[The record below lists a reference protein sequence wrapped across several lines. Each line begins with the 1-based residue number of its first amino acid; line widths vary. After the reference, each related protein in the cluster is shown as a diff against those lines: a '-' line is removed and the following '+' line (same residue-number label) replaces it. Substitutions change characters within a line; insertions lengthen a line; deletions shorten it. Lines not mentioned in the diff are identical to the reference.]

1 MNKQFAKLK
10 VFELGGIAFCEET
23 ETVPFL
29 VLPKG
34 QATIKPWGPSGFVF
48 ENIITGDVVAFVA
61 NTEDILD
68 SSGTVYDVTQLG
80 VLTALAAFFFELGGG
95 AAGDLATVLSIGSNT
110 GAYNIDIDS
119 GQAIRFVN
127 SSQLREGTIDAG
139 LGGAK
144 GIAQICAVGYELKW
158 EAGRLYVLDGNGLT
172 IRLSLYNFNNT
183 PAVTD
188 DSSKGYYAGSYWLLD
203 DGAVYNCAD
212 ATIGAAQWILQSN
225 AVPNLLQVLGS
236 GKSAQGT
243 GIIDLSFLEFDQAA
257 AHPVAAGELAW
268 NDTDGTL
275 DLGLKGGLLN
285 KIGQQ
290 VVVRARNNSGSSITK
305 GSVVK
310 VVGVAG
316 GFIGINLAQG
326 DSDANSA
333 TAFGIVAED
342 IADASNGFVSIQ
354 GVVHGLN
361 TNSFTEGD
369 VLYLSPSV
377 AGTFTNVKPVAPQ
390 HAVTIGYVAKKSATD
405 GHILMHVQ
413 NGYELDEL
421 HDVSI
426 TSAANNDALI
436 YESSTQLWKNKT
448 IATALGFTPATSE
461 GWSVIIKSANQD
473 VTNSATLVDDTE
485 LQFSVVAGGQYMIEL
500 DAVISA
506 NSTANDYKN
515 AFAVSSGTMKGSGI
529 LTSNSAGSIGQ
540 ASNILASTAAATNSS
555 GIGTALADLDLLHS
569 IKIIYSFTAS
579 ANATF
584 KYQFAQNSGG
594 AATTARTFKGSILK
608 YKKIN

>member
-1 MNKQFAKLK
+1 MPYKLN
-10 VFELGGIAFCEET
+10 
-23 ETVPFL
+23 PFT
-29 VLPKG
+29 G
-34 QATIKPWGPSGFVF
+34 NFDYYEAGSGS
-48 ENIITGDVVAFVA
+48 A
-61 NTEDILD
+61 
-68 SSGTVYDVTQLG
+68 
-80 VLTALAAFFFELGGG
+80 
-95 AAGDLATVLSIGSNT
+95 DLATVLTNGNT
-110 GAYNIDIDS
+110 SGANDISFDVNQGLLFS
-119 GQAIRFVN
+119 N
-127 SSQLREGTIDAG
+127 SSRVREGRSDQG

-144 GIAQICAVGYELKW
+144 GVAMICSLDYQLKW
-158 EAGRLYVLDGNGLT
+158 EAGRLYVMDQSGLF
-172 IRLSLYNFNNT
+172 IRWSLYNFTTAPTVN
-183 PAVTD
+183 D
-188 DSSKGYYAGSYWLLD
+188 DDTKGYYAGSRWATD
-203 DGAVYNCAD
+203 DGTVYYCGD
-212 ATIGAAQWILQSN
+212 ATTGAAQWVIQSN

-316 GFIGINLAQG
+316 GFIGINLALG

-333 TAFGIVAED
+333 TAFGIVSED
-342 IADASNGFVSIQ
+342 IADASNGFVGIN
-354 GVVHGLN
+354 GIIHGLN
-361 TNSFTEGD
+361 TNAFTEGD
-369 VLYLSPSV
+369 ILYLSPTV
-377 AGTFTNVKPVAPQ
+377 AGTFTNVKPVAPK
-390 HAVTIGYVAKKSATD
+390 HAVVVGYVAKKSATD

-413 NGYELDEL
+413 NGYELEEL

-426 TSAANNDALI
+426 TSEANNDALI

-448 IATALGFTPATSE
+448 IATALGFTPVTNARTITTTSPLSGGGNLTADRTISIPVATTLVDGYLSSTDWTTFNNKQTALGFTPATTE

-473 VTNSATLVDDTE
+473 VTNNATLVDDTD

-506 NSTANDYKN
+506 NNTSADYQS
-515 AFAVSSGTMKGSGI
+515 AFNVSSGTMKGNGI
-529 LTSNSAGSIGQ
+529 YTATGLTGIATVTITSAN
-540 ASNILASTAAATNSS
+540 AAAST
-555 GIGTALADLDLLHS
+555 TAVSTGPPTADLDSLLS
-569 IKIIYSFTAS
+569 IKIIFSFTAS

-584 KYQFAQNSGG
+584 KYKFAQNVAI
-594 AATTARTFKGSILK
+594 AATTARTLKGSILK